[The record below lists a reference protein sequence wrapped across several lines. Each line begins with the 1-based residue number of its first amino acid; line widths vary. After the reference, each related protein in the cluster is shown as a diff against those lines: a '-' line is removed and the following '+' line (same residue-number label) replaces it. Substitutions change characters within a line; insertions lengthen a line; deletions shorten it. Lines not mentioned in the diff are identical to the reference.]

1 MSRSFPSP
9 HAAFLHKETP
19 AHHPVLSI
27 VSPIHCEELGLGA
40 FLDKMEEVLA
50 TIGLSYEIVLVDD
63 GSTDNSW
70 QRMQEEFQRRP
81 FLRCLRLSRN
91 FGKEAALAAGLNAAH
106 GQAIVTLDSD
116 LQHPPEC
123 IVEMVRL
130 WQQGEAD
137 VVEAQKSVRQKES
150 FFSRL
155 FAQSFYALFAM
166 VAPFDLKNA
175 SDFKLMDRK
184 VLLAWKQLA
193 ERRVFFRGMS
203 TWLGF
208 RQKVVYFEPHERH
221 SGTTQWSFVAKLM
234 LALDSL
240 SAYTTRL
247 LFLVWGLTGLFGL
260 FALGVAGEAL
270 WMKFHGSAMSGFTT
284 VILLILISTASVL
297 VSICLI
303 SLYIRQIFHEVKG
316 RPVYLVGELLENS
329 PKSLQEHAT
338 AVHRR
343 RRPMRPVGKKNRGK
357 QGMAVPTRQRRGG
370 KPSSAPQTAAQTTP
384 QMQPAPSAPATAQPE
399 DTHALPSRC

>member
-1 MSRSFPSP
+1 MSRCSSFPHKALHRKDTLSP
-9 HAAFLHKETP
+9 
-19 AHHPVLSI
+19 HPVLSI

-40 FLDKMEEVLA
+40 FLDKIEEVLA

-70 QRMQEEFQRRP
+70 LRMQEEFHCRP
-81 FLRCLRLSRN
+81 FLHCLRLSRN
-91 FGKEAALAAGLNAAH
+91 FGKEAALAAGLNAAK
-106 GQAIVTLDSD
+106 GQAIITLDSD

-123 IVEMVRL
+123 IVEMVHL
-130 WQQGEAD
+130 WQQGDVD

-155 FAQSFYALFAM
+155 FAQSFYSLFAM
-166 VAPFDLKNA
+166 VAPFNLKNA

-184 VLLAWKQLA
+184 VLNAWKQLS

-208 RQKVVYFEPHERH
+208 RQKIVYFEPHERH

-260 FALGVAGEAL
+260 FALVVAGEAL

-284 VILLILISTASVL
+284 VILLVLISTVSIL
-297 VSICLI
+297 VSVCLV
-303 SLYIRQIFHEVKG
+303 SLYIRQIFHEVKDRPLYLLGEHLENTQNSMQERYNAVQRRRWPIRPMNRKKGVRRGMAAPTLQRLGG
-316 RPVYLVGELLENS
+316 RP
-329 PKSLQEHAT
+329 A
-338 AVHRR
+338 AA
-343 RRPMRPVGKKNRGK
+343 K
-357 QGMAVPTRQRRGG
+357 QVTGQQHPY
-370 KPSSAPQTAAQTTP
+370 SF
-384 QMQPAPSAPATAQPE
+384 PATAQPE
-399 DTHALPSRC
+399 DPHALPSPR

>member
-1 MSRSFPSP
+1 M
-9 HAAFLHKETP
+9 H
-19 AHHPVLSI
+19 
-27 VSPIHCEELGLGA
+27 
-40 FLDKMEEVLA
+40 
-50 TIGLSYEIVLVDD
+50 
-63 GSTDNSW
+63 
-70 QRMQEEFQRRP
+70 
-81 FLRCLRLSRN
+81 CLRLSRN
-91 FGKEAALAAGLNAAH
+91 FGKEAALAAGLNAAK
-106 GQAIVTLDSD
+106 GQAIITLDSD

-155 FAQSFYALFAM
+155 FAQSFYSLFAM
-166 VAPFDLKNA
+166 VAPFSLKNA

-184 VLLAWKQLA
+184 VLNAWKQLS

-221 SGTTQWSFVAKLM
+221 SGTTQWSFVAKLV

-270 WMKFHGSAMSGFTT
+270 WMKFHGSALSGFTT
-284 VILLILISTASVL
+284 VILLILISTASIL

-303 SLYIRQIFHEVKG
+303 SLYIRQIFHEVKD
-316 RPVYLVGELLENS
+316 RPLYLVSEHLENS

-338 AVHRR
+338 ATQRR
-343 RRPMRPVGKKNRGK
+343 RWPMRPKNRKTGGRR
-357 QGMAVPTRQRRGG
+357 GMAVPTMQRLKGRPTSLVQAAGQ
-370 KPSSAPQTAAQTTP
+370 AAAQTQHAHST
-384 QMQPAPSAPATAQPE
+384 PATTQPE
-399 DTHALPSRC
+399 DSHALPSPR

>member
-1 MSRSFPSP
+1 MSRCSTSP
-9 HAAFLHKETP
+9 HAAPLHKETLP
-19 AHHPVLSI
+19 HHPVLSI

-40 FLDKMEEVLA
+40 FLDKVEEVLA
-50 TIGLSYEIVLVDD
+50 AIGLSYEIVLVDD
-63 GSTDNSW
+63 GSKDNSW
-70 QRMQEEFQRRP
+70 QRMQEEFHRRP

-106 GQAIVTLDSD
+106 GQAIITLDSD
-116 LQHPPEC
+116 LQHPPDC
-123 IVEMVRL
+123 IVDMVRL
-130 WQQGEAD
+130 WQQGDVD

-150 FFSRL
+150 FISRL
-155 FAQSFYALFAM
+155 FAQSFYSLFAM
-166 VAPFDLKNA
+166 VAPFNLKNA

-184 VLLAWKQLA
+184 VLNAWKQLS

-208 RQKVVYFEPHERH
+208 RQKVVFFEPHERH

-284 VILLILISTASVL
+284 VILLILISTVSIL
-297 VSICLI
+297 VSICLV
-303 SLYIRQIFHEVKG
+303 SLYIRQIFHEVKD
-316 RPVYLVGELLENS
+316 RPLYLVSENLENS
-329 PKSLQEHAT
+329 PQSLQDNAG
-338 AVHRR
+338 AVQRRPWPIRPKRKQRR
-343 RRPMRPVGKKNRGK
+343 RGL
-357 QGMAVPTRQRRGG
+357 AVPTLQRLGG
-370 KPSSAPQTAAQTTP
+370 RPTPTVRAAEQA
-384 QMQPAPSAPATAQPE
+384 QAQPANSAPAKA
-399 DTHALPSRC
+399 

>member
-1 MSRSFPSP
+1 MLRCSSSP
-9 HAAFLHKETP
+9 HTALPVKETRS
-19 AHHPVLSI
+19 HHPVLSI

-40 FLDKMEEVLA
+40 FLDKIQEVLI

-70 QRMQEEFQRRP
+70 LRMQEEFHSRP

-91 FGKEAALAAGLNAAH
+91 FGKEAAMAAGLNAAN
-106 GQAIVTLDSD
+106 GQAIITLDSD

-130 WQQGEAD
+130 WQQGDAD

-155 FAQSFYALFAM
+155 FAQSFYSVFAL
-166 VAPFDLKNA
+166 VTPFNLKNA

-184 VLLAWKQLA
+184 ALNAWKQLS

-208 RQKVVYFEPHERH
+208 RQKIVYFEPHERH
-221 SGTTQWSFVAKLM
+221 SGTTQWSFLAKLM

-260 FALGVAGEAL
+260 FALAVAGEAL

-284 VILLILISTASVL
+284 VILLILISTAAIL
-297 VSICLI
+297 ISICLL

-316 RPVYLVGELLENS
+316 RPLYLVSENLENS
-329 PKSLQEHAT
+329 PKSVQEHTT
-338 AVHRR
+338 AMQRR
-343 RRPMRPVGKKNRGK
+343 RWPIRPLSRKIGLRRGK
-357 QGMAVPTRQRRGG
+357 GMPTVQRLIGRPKATG
-370 KPSSAPQTAAQTTP
+370 KTP
-384 QMQPAPSAPATAQPE
+384 YNTPATAQPE
-399 DTHALPSRC
+399 EAHALPTPR